1 MWLGPTSGQ
10 GWVQP
15 ARIWRRACG
24 LGRRPEPCLGP
35 RPSLAL
41 NFGPSLKG
49 CLKIP
54 KAFEHFGSNLS
65 VLEAVWKLQKLF
77 IKVPESVAFAKTDF
91 QSGLRS
97 RLMSPRQCWGLGR
110 KHTES
115 PG

>member
-77 IKVPESVAFAKTDF
+77 KGSRICCVCKDRFPEWFEVPADVPEAV
-91 QSGLRS
+91 
-97 RLMSPRQCWGLGR
+97 LG
-110 KHTES
+110 
-115 PG
+115 PGAEAC